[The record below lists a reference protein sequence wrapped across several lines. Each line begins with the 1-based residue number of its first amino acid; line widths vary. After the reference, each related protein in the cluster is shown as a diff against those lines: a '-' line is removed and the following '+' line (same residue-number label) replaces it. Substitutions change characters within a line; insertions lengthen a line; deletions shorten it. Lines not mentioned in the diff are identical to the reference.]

1 MFLQDFFKRSSVFPM
16 VLSSH
21 SRCMVL
27 TWDQN
32 FDPLFPTSKADM
44 WSLQVGRVSHTLV
57 TYIAESNGDPR
68 RTGTQPN
75 SNLCGMSMD
84 GKRWAHTRK
93 EIWSFY
99 LNSLF
104 ATLWESGIFFSHF
117 ATIFWKIPSL
127 FAEMILITL
136 EFHDEKTLYGMIC
149 YMVETFDV

>member
-1 MFLQDFFKRSSVFPM
+1 M
-16 VLSSH
+16 
-21 SRCMVL
+21 
-27 TWDQN
+27 
-32 FDPLFPTSKADM
+32 
-44 WSLQVGRVSHTLV
+44 SHTLV

-117 ATIFWKIPSL
+117 ATFFWKIPSL

-136 EFHDEKTLYGMIC
+136 EFLDEKTLYGMISC
-149 YMVETFDV
+149 MVETFGV